1 MTDLKKAVD
10 AINKNDFKGAIKIL
24 SPIAESGN
32 ASAQFYMGS
41 LYFNG
46 LGVIANEQEAAKL
59 HSSAIK
65 IFKEQSENG
74 NKEAISK
81 LGRILADG
89 SQVDDTNFL
98 EELKWLKL
106 ASSNGCRE
114 ASFML
119 GNIYN
124 TGHKINDTNESD
136 FFPIINKKE
145 AFNWFKISAEQGM
158 AFGMINVASFLR
170 LGTGLEQ
177 DLKEAFKWYNIAV
190 LSYKKMVNYRFADV
204 WENEVILG
212 IKEHIREI
220 KRTLKS
226 TEIFEIVKIANEY
239 VRQKKNEGVFDY
251 SSKDDLDDFLDFI
264 NETD

>member
-1 MTDLKKAVD
+1 MIALKNALS
-10 AINKNDFKGAIKIL
+10 AITNKDYKTAIKIL
-24 SPIAESGN
+24 LPIAENRN
-32 ASAQFYMGS
+32 ASANFYLGY

-46 LGVIANEQEAAKL
+46 LGVIANEKEAKKFR
-59 HSSAIK
+59 SSAAK
-65 IFKEQSENG
+65 IFKEQAENG

-89 SQVDDTNFL
+89 LQLDNTDFL

-106 ASSNGCRE
+106 ASTNGVRE

-124 TGHKINDTNESD
+124 TGHKIDDTNKSD

-145 AFNWFKISAEQGM
+145 AFKWFKISAEQGM

-170 LGTGLEQ
+170 LATGVEQ

-190 LSYKKMVNYRFADV
+190 LSYKKIVNYRFADV
-204 WENEVILG
+204 WENEVIPG
-212 IKEHIREI
+212 SKEHIREI

-226 TEIFEIVKIANEY
+226 TEIFEIVKFANEY
-239 VRQKKNEGVFDY
+239 VRQKTKEGVFDY
-251 SSKDDLDDFLDFI
+251 SKKDDLDDFLDFI
-264 NETD
+264 NNVD